1 MESREALIYTAY
13 LIKKNGK
20 LSFRKPSEQA
30 AYKQFEESIPDGQNC
45 EIYYSADVQEGTL
58 QQLAGIHA
66 MIRVL
71 ANEVGCTEK
80 EMKEQVKRK
89 GGYLT
94 NGAFDSF
101 ADYNLEKL
109 EAVKKTIH
117 ELGDFLGCNVR

>member
-1 MESREALIYTAY
+1 MESRTALIYTAY

-30 AYKQFEESIPDGQNC
+30 AYKQFEESIPEGQSC

-58 QQLAGIHA
+58 SQLAAIHA

-71 ANEVGCTEK
+71 AKEVGVGEN
-80 EMKEQVKRK
+80 EMKEEVKRK
-89 GGYLT
+89 GKYMT
-94 NGAFDSF
+94 NGKYDSF

-109 EAVKKTIH
+109 NSVKQTIY
-117 ELGDFLGCNVR
+117 ELAEFMGFNLR